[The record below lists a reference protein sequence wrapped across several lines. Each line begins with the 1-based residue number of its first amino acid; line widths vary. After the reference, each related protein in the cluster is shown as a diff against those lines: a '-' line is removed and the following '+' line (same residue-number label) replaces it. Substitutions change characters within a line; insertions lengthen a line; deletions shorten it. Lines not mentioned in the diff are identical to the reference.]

1 MAAAELPRKLGLIDA
16 ASIVVG
22 TVIGSAIFLVPSSV
36 ARSLPST
43 GSILLVWIGTG
54 LLSFFGALAYA
65 ELGAMMPAT
74 GGQYVYLR
82 EAYGP
87 MCAFLCGWSYFL
99 VTQAGGVATLAV
111 GFSIYL
117 NYFFA
122 LSPWLAKLVA
132 MLLIGFVT
140 LVNYRGVRLGAGVQ
154 NLFTSLK
161 LAGIA
166 ILVFSAFFT
175 RGHSGPAPS
184 AASEFTWSQFGVAMI
199 ACLWAYEGWNCI
211 SFVAGEVK
219 RPQRNLPLALG
230 LGMAALI
237 AVYLT
242 ANIAYLRVLSIPEI
256 AATDRV
262 AATVAQRTMGS
273 AGAALVSLTILLSI
287 AGSINGS
294 IMTSSRIYFAQ
305 ARDGLFFAAVGRI
318 HPRFETPYISVAAY
332 GTWCAILAVTGS
344 YERLF
349 SYVVFMAAIWYAMSV
364 MAVLILRRKFP
375 DMPRPY
381 KMWGYPVTPVLFTAV
396 SIWFVANTIIERPQ
410 PSLIGCLLVA
420 AGIPVYYLWR
430 WAASKI
436 KVHA

>member
-99 VTQAGGVATLAV
+99 VTQAGGVAT
-111 GFSIYL
+111 
-117 NYFFA
+117 
-122 LSPWLAKLVA
+122 
-132 MLLIGFVT
+132 LLIGFVT

-242 ANIAYLRVLSIPEI
+242 ANVAYLRVLSIPEI

-381 KMWGYPVTPVLFTAV
+381 KMWGYPVTPLLFTAV

-430 WAASKI
+430 RAASKI

>member
-1 MAAAELPRKLGLIDA
+1 MIIDA
-16 ASIVVG
+16 A
-22 TVIGSAIFLVPSSV
+22 TEPDN
-36 ARSLPST
+36 
-43 GSILLVWIGTG
+43 
-54 LLSFFGALAYA
+54 
-65 ELGAMMPAT
+65 AT
-74 GGQYVYLR
+74 RRQER
-82 EAYGP
+82 
-87 MCAFLCGWSYFL
+87 
-99 VTQAGGVATLAV
+99 
-111 GFSIYL
+111 
-117 NYFFA
+117 
-122 LSPWLAKLVA
+122 
-132 MLLIGFVT
+132 
-140 LVNYRGVRLGAGVQ
+140 VRL
-154 NLFTSLK
+154 
-161 LAGIA
+161 
-166 ILVFSAFFT
+166 
-175 RGHSGPAPS
+175 
-184 AASEFTWSQFGVAMI
+184 
-199 ACLWAYEGWNCI
+199 
-211 SFVAGEVK
+211 
-219 RPQRNLPLALG
+219 
-230 LGMAALI
+230 

-242 ANIAYLRVLSIPEI
+242 ANVAYLKILSNPEI

-332 GTWCAILAVTGS
+332 GTWCAILAVSGS

-381 KMWGYPVTPVLFTAV
+381 KMWGYPVTPLLFTAV

-420 AGIPVYYLWR
+420 TGIPVYYLWR
-430 WAASKI
+430 RAASKI